1 MAPLG
6 SQPHP
11 PLKEIEKQA
20 EKIDRQP
27 LLGTVMATA
36 ALALEGPGNHGADC
50 GQAEWALRLGGGQD
64 AVVVGALWSTLR
76 GRTGFR
82 PQGEKPETA
91 GYWNQLAEVRCLEV
105 LKGLV
110 SNPGDVS

>member
-50 GQAEWALRLGGGQD
+50 GQAEWGLRLDGGQD
-64 AVVVGALWSTLR
+64 VVAVGALWSTLR

-82 PQGEKPETA
+82 PQGEKPGTA